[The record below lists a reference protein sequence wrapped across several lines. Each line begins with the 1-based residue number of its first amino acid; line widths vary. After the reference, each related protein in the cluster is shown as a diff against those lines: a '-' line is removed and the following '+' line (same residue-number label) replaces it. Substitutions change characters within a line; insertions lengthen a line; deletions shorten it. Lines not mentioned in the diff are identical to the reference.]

1 MTTAEAARAADCSVQ
16 QVRRLETLGAIPAA
30 ERLPNGH
37 RRFTESHV
45 SALIAYRRLASAI
58 GPVAALDVL
67 TSLKDRSP
75 AEAATVLGGFA
86 AGLDAERTRA
96 LAVRETLARLDAE
109 TDDTEADDTEP
120 RRRDDGA
127 ETMTITQLGHALG
140 VPASTL
146 RFWEDEGLVSPDR
159 VALGGTSARVY
170 RTAAIRDA
178 RITAELRAAGYRI
191 PAVREFLGALRAHGE
206 VGETRAALDS
216 RIEALSGRLL
226 DLFRAAAAIIENP

>member
-30 ERLPNGH
+30 ERQPNGY
-37 RRFTESHV
+37 RVFTDDHV
-45 SALIAYRRLASAI
+45 RALVAYRRLASAI
-58 GPVAALDVL
+58 GPVAALD
-67 TSLKDRSP
+67 TFISRPKRSP
-75 AEAATVLGGFA
+75 ADTAAVLGGFA

-96 LAVRETLARLDAE
+96 VAVREMLVGLDAE
-109 TDDTEADDTEP
+109 TDD
-120 RRRDDGA
+120 GA
-127 ETMTITQLGHALG
+127 ESMTMSQLTHALG

-191 PAVREFLGALRAHGE
+191 PAVREFLDALRAHGE

-216 RIEALSGRLL
+216 RIEALSRRLL
-226 DLFRAAAAIIENP
+226 DFFRAAAAIIESP

>member
-30 ERLPNGH
+30 ERLPKGH
-37 RRFTESHV
+37 RRFTENHV

-75 AEAATVLGGFA
+75 ADAATVLGGFA

-109 TDDTEADDTEP
+109 TDD
-120 RRRDDGA
+120 RRDDGA
-127 ETMTITQLGHALG
+127 ETMTITELGHALG

-191 PAVREFLGALRAHGE
+191 PAVREFLDALRAHGE

-226 DLFRAAAAIIENP
+226 DLFRAAAAIIESR

>member
-30 ERLPNGH
+30 ERQPNGY
-37 RRFTESHV
+37 RVFTDDHV
-45 SALIAYRRLASAI
+45 RALVAYRRLASAI
-58 GPVAALDVL
+58 GPVAALD
-67 TSLKDRSP
+67 TFISRPKRSP
-75 AEAATVLGGFA
+75 ADTAAVLGGFA

-96 LAVRETLARLDAE
+96 VAVREMLVGLDAE
-109 TDDTEADDTEP
+109 TDD
-120 RRRDDGA
+120 GA
-127 ETMTITQLGHALG
+127 ESMTISQLTHALG

-170 RTAAIRDA
+170 RTAAIREA

-191 PAVREFLGALRAHGE
+191 PAVRVFLDALRAHGE

-216 RIEALSGRLL
+216 RIEALSRRLL
-226 DLFRAAAAIIENP
+226 DFFRAAAAIIESP

>member
-1 MTTAEAARAADCSVQ
+1 MTTAEAARAAGCSVQ

-30 ERLPNGH
+30 ERLANGH
-37 RRFTESHV
+37 RRFTDDHV
-45 SALIAYRRLASAI
+45 RALVAYRRLASAI
-58 GPVAALDVL
+58 GPVAALD
-67 TSLKDRSP
+67 TFISRPKRSP
-75 AEAATVLGGFA
+75 ADTAAVLGGFA

-96 LAVRETLARLDAE
+96 VAVREMLVGLDAE
-109 TDDTEADDTEP
+109 TDD
-120 RRRDDGA
+120 GA
-127 ETMTITQLGHALG
+127 ESMTMSQLTHALG

-191 PAVREFLGALRAHGE
+191 PAVRVFLDALRAHGE

-216 RIEALSGRLL
+216 RIEALSRRLL
-226 DLFRAAAAIIENP
+226 DFFRAAAAIIESP